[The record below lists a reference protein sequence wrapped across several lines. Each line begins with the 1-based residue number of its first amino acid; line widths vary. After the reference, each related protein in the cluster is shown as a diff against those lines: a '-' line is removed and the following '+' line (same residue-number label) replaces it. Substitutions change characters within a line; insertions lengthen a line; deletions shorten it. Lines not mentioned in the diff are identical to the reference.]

1 MENKIRIN
9 KKIVSKIIIIVLAI
23 VAIVF
28 VYNIKRIN
36 NKIECKGYLWVAK
49 KDEIQLILVGTIHQS
64 SSKYNLMNK
73 KLKEIIK
80 DADELLVEVDLTDE
94 NIEERKKEL
103 LSIPNNE
110 TIESYLS
117 NDEYSKLESIIKKLN
132 GDFNE
137 IKNKIPEGIS
147 MEIEELMYKKLGYSE
162 DGLDLK
168 LMKYAKN
175 NNIKISELEGVEKN
189 LQIRKQIYGIDY
201 LKQYINNYSSNF
213 ENISKESV
221 EKSLEVFSEGNLEA
235 PEEEVSLLK
244 KQNEQYYNI
253 ICKNRNEDIVNK
265 INSLAKCGKKQIVAI
280 GYNHYFGSDS
290 VKTLLEKDGYEIT
303 EY

>member
-1 MENKIRIN
+1 MDNKIRIN

-49 KDEIQLILVGTIHQS
+49 KGESQLILVGTIHQS

-117 NDEYSKLESIIKKLN
+117 NDEYSKLESIIKNLN

-137 IKNKIPEGIS
+137 IKNKISEGIS

-168 LMKYAKN
+168 LMEYAKN

-235 PEEEVSLLK
+235 PEEVVSLLK

>member
-1 MENKIRIN
+1 MDNKIRIN

-36 NKIECKGYLWVAK
+36 NKIKCKGYLWVAK

-64 SSKYNLMNK
+64 SSKYNIMNK
-73 KLKEIIK
+73 KLEEIIK
-80 DADELLVEVDLTDE
+80 DADELLVEVDLTDK

-117 NDEYSKLESIIKKLN
+117 NDEYSKLESIIKNLN

-137 IKNKIPEGIS
+137 IKNKIPEGIT

-175 NNIKISELEGVEKN
+175 NNIKISELEGVEK
-189 LQIRKQIYGIDY
+189 
-201 LKQYINNYSSNF
+201 
-213 ENISKESV
+213 
-221 EKSLEVFSEGNLEA
+221 
-235 PEEEVSLLK
+235 
-244 KQNEQYYNI
+244 
-253 ICKNRNEDIVNK
+253 ICK
-265 INSLAKCGKKQIVAI
+265 
-280 GYNHYFGSDS
+280 
-290 VKTLLEKDGYEIT
+290 
-303 EY
+303 

>member
-1 MENKIRIN
+1 MDNKIRIN

-49 KDEIQLILVGTIHQS
+49 KGESQLILVGTIHQS

-117 NDEYSKLESIIKKLN
+117 NDEYSKLESIIKNLN

-137 IKNKIPEGIS
+137 IKNKISEGIS

-235 PEEEVSLLK
+235 PEEVVSLLK

-265 INSLAKCGKKQIVAI
+265 INRLAKCGKKQIVAI

>member
-1 MENKIRIN
+1 
-9 KKIVSKIIIIVLAI
+9 
-23 VAIVF
+23 
-28 VYNIKRIN
+28 
-36 NKIECKGYLWVAK
+36 
-49 KDEIQLILVGTIHQS
+49 
-64 SSKYNLMNK
+64 MNK

-221 EKSLEVFSEGNLEA
+221 EKSLEVFSEGNIEA

>member
-1 MENKIRIN
+1 MDNKIRIN

-23 VAIVF
+23 VAIFF

-49 KDEIQLILVGTIHQS
+49 KGESQLILVGTIHQS

-117 NDEYSKLESIIKKLN
+117 NDEYSKLESIIKNLN

-137 IKNKIPEGIS
+137 IKNKISEGIS

-213 ENISKESV
+213 ENISKESI

-235 PEEEVSLLK
+235 PEEVVSLLK

>member
-1 MENKIRIN
+1 MDNKIRIN

-49 KDEIQLILVGTIHQS
+49 KGESQLILVGTIHQS

-117 NDEYSKLESIIKKLN
+117 NDEYSKLESIIKNLN

-137 IKNKIPEGIS
+137 IKNKISEGIS

-265 INSLAKCGKKQIVAI
+265 INSLAKYGKKQIVAI

>member
-1 MENKIRIN
+1 MDNKIRIN

-23 VAIVF
+23 VAIFF

-49 KDEIQLILVGTIHQS
+49 KGESQLILVGTIHQS

-117 NDEYSKLESIIKKLN
+117 NDEYSKLESIIKNLN

-137 IKNKIPEGIS
+137 IKNKISEGIS

-235 PEEEVSLLK
+235 PEEVVSLLK